1 MFTSV
6 GGGSLLG
13 LDRKE
18 EAMDQGLLRRQGAEE
33 VRPLVPQGG
42 NPRVD
47 SGSLAAL
54 APGGQQR
61 LLQVP
66 LALSIL

>member
-1 MFTSV
+1 
-6 GGGSLLG
+6 
-13 LDRKE
+13 
-18 EAMDQGLLRRQGAEE
+18 MDQK
-33 VRPLVPQGG
+33 
-42 NPRVD
+42 VD